1 MVENTRKG
9 IIVTTMTAGI
19 LFCSSNAAIAD
30 GAVPDAPKPVAAVE
44 APKPAPVAP
53 SAPSS
58 PVASSAKVIEWQI
71 GDTNKI
77 GDRSAAEKAA
87 TDKAIADFQ
96 K

>member
-53 SAPSS
+53 SVSI
-58 PVASSAKVIEWQI
+58 V
-71 GDTNKI
+71 
-77 GDRSAAEKAA
+77 
-87 TDKAIADFQ
+87 
-96 K
+96 